1 MPTLSS
7 RPGPSRRTR
16 NRGSTPAKP
25 RQVVLHVALEYIEPP
40 IWRRIRVPESYSLH
54 QLHRVLQIVFSWLDY
69 HLYAFQVG
77 KRIFELP
84 DRESEYESS
93 IAVTLSDLQL
103 KTGQR
108 FRYTYDFGDNW
119 RHIITV
125 ESFLPMPS
133 PGDGDWS
140 PRLMAGARAAPPEDC
155 LGPPGYEMVLRSRT
169 AADREAG
176 ELWASMPEGFDPER
190 FDPWALDH
198 SLALAAAWGA
208 I

>member
-1 MPTLSS
+1 M
-7 RPGPSRRTR
+7 
-16 NRGSTPAKP
+16 
-25 RQVVLHVALEYIEPP
+25 LHVALEYIEPQ

-69 HLYAFQVG
+69 HLYAFQIG
-77 KRIFELP
+77 KRIFERP
-84 DRESEYESS
+84 ERESEYESS
-93 IAVTLSDLQL
+93 IAVSLSDLQL

-119 RHIITV
+119 RHLITV

-133 PGDGDWS
+133 RGDGDWS

-155 LGPPGYEMVLRSRT
+155 LGPMGYEMMLQSRT
-169 AADREAG
+169 AADRTTG
-176 ELWASMPEGFDPER
+176 EVWAAMPEGFDPER

-198 SLALAAAWGA
+198 TLTLAAAWGA